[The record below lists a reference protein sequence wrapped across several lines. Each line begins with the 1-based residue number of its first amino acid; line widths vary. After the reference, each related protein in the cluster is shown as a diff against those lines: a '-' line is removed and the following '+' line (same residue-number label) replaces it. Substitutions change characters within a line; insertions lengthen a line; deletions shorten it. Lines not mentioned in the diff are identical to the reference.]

1 MKLSST
7 LAIGFGLV
15 GTGVAATLALLFLGR
30 DESGLA
36 AELAAL
42 RRDLATARR
51 EIGVAVVRLDA
62 LEKARQQE
70 AAQEADDLA
79 TRRPAGMAHLPVVD
93 GTAPGPGT
101 ASAAAAA
108 FDPHQLLAEY
118 VASFANGGQGS
129 DFFRMAV
136 AAYAWTLR
144 HELQAIVVDRDQP
157 DALRRQ
163 VIAMLDGGSFRG
175 DPATID
181 ALLEVARQPG
191 WEEGATAALAG
202 LAKIGD
208 RRTAVL
214 IEELAGSLK
223 SLRLRKGAWETLVAL
238 LGADADVALLRLLER
253 EPELEERIAL
263 LGYFRGGNHPAAL
276 RAYELASRDEQPLRL
291 EAAGRIGRFRDEEFV
306 ALTQEWLTRERDEP
320 VRARLLAAL
329 EQQRQIPA
337 WHELQACGPPDVEHP
352 GSDDRRA
359 WASAQPDAGKE
370 WLELS
375 YAPLRANRVAIHE
388 TCVPGAVVRVEV
400 LEAKGSWQT
409 VWSGDDPTTA
419 AGVFEVSFATTLN
432 AVTKIR
438 ISLDT
443 SKQSGWSEIDAV
455 ELSGPDGRG
464 WANGATASSR
474 YGEGSSALTGESFDL
489 FRSERR
495 K

>member
-1 MKLSST
+1 MKLAT
-7 LAIGFGLV
+7 AVAVGFGLV

-51 EIGVAVVRLDA
+51 ELGVAVVRLDA

-70 AAQEADDLA
+70 AAEAV
-79 TRRPAGMAHLPVVD
+79 TRRPAGVAHLPVVD
-93 GTAPGPGT
+93 GPGSVPGAAP
-101 ASAAAAA
+101 SAVAL

-144 HELQAIVVDRDQP
+144 HELQAIVVDHDQP

-175 DPATID
+175 DPETID
-181 ALLEVARQPG
+181 ALLEVARQNG

-208 RRTAVL
+208 KRTAVL
-214 IEELAGSLK
+214 IEELASSLK
-223 SLRLRKGAWETLVAL
+223 PLRLRKSAWEALVAL

-253 EPELEERIAL
+253 EPELEGRIAL
-263 LGYFRGGNHPAAL
+263 LGCFRGGNRAAAL
-276 RAYELASRDEQPLRL
+276 RAYELGSRDEQPMRL
-291 EAAGRIGRFRDEEFV
+291 EAAGRIGRFRDEDFV
-306 ALTQEWLTRERDEP
+306 ALTQEWLTREQDEA

-337 WHELQACGPPDVEHP
+337 WHELQACGAPDVEHP

-375 YAPLRANRVAIHE
+375 YAPLRANRIAIHE
-388 TCVPGAVVRVEV
+388 TCVPGAVVLVEV
-400 LEAKGSWQT
+400 LEAKGAWHS
-409 VWSGDDPTTA
+409 VWSGSDPTTE
-419 AGVFEVSFATTLN
+419 AGAFEVSFATTTN
-432 AVTKIR
+432 AVTKVR
-438 ISLDT
+438 ITLDT

-455 ELSGPDGRG
+455 ELIGPDGRG
-464 WANGATASSR
+464 WASGATASSR

-489 FRSERR
+489 FRSERQ